1 MNWLGVGAKEDD
13 ERESERESEPESW
26 TPNAAIAIIPH
37 LILVVED
44 EAFVR
49 EVTCEILERAGYDV
63 LKARHGAEARG
74 IFQHRSESIQL
85 LLTDVVLPGENGRDL
100 ATYLKTQQPGLRTI
114 FISGYPENTISRNG
128 LQPKGVFYL
137 AKPFSVESLMRTVSE
152 VLLGERKAMRAGG
165 TG

>member
-1 MNWLGVGAKEDD
+1 VSVNWLGERAKEGD
-13 ERESERESEPESW
+13 EQESDQESW
-26 TPNAAIAIIPH
+26 RPNAAIAIIPH

-63 LKARHGAEARG
+63 LKARNGAEARG
-74 IFQHRSESIQL
+74 IFHHRSESIQL
-85 LLTDVVLPGENGRDL
+85 LLTDVVLPGENGREL
-100 ATYLKTQQPGLRTI
+100 ATYLKTKQPGLKTI

-128 LQPKGVFYL
+128 LQPEGISYL
-137 AKPFSVESLMRTVSE
+137 PKPFSVESLMQKVTE
-152 VLLGERKAMRAGG
+152 VLPERKKAKRAAG